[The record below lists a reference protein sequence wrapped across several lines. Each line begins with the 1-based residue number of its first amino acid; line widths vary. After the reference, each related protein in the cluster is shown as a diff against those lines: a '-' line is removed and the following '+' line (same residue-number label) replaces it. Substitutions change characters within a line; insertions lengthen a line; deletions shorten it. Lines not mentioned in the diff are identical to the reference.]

1 MANGQR
7 QYGDQLNESP
17 RFSIAVITAGS
28 CCGHNHRERL
38 AEGSML
44 LQVHISVQT

>member
-28 CCGHNHRERL
+28 
-38 AEGSML
+38 L
-44 LQVHISVQT
+44 LRP